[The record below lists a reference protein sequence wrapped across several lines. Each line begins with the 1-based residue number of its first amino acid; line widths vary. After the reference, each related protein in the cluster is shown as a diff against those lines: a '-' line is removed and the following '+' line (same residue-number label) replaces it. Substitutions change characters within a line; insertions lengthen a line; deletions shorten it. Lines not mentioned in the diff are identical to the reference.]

1 MIKGS
6 GKQKLTI
13 KQEVFNVGFI
23 FSMVTLLLFGS
34 VLCVSIYFLEV
45 NNAKDTLQGVN
56 YHMAVVAKNESKS
69 ISSTLKV
76 LSNDLDIREAGF
88 ADNIELTDEVK
99 KLYRDYY
106 NADNSITHIYSAY
119 ENGKIIINDWEPPI
133 DFDPTTRPWY
143 INAKKINENGVVQS
157 RTYKDIIS
165 GQWQISSSTPLYSK
179 SGEFVGALAID
190 RSANNMSR
198 SINEKNLYKSQYN
211 FIIDRHGKIMVHPDE
226 DMIQKTFTYIG
237 DEIPSFSGYINFW
250 QNNQPFCA
258 FYNSIGNSND
268 WYLVSVV
275 NKTEILL
282 PLYKTM
288 VALLLLSIFL
298 ALILGFYHSKILNT
312 RFAMPMMILGDRIRK
327 ITNAEPLES
336 MSYHHSNDE
345 IIEVSENIEKLAQI
359 ALQNKEE
366 KLKTILFSVTDGVI
380 ATDRKGIVDFVNPV
394 ANAHIKRLENRV
406 IGRKIEDVFDI
417 YNDKDSCKVALGLPK
432 SWDKNLDATKDY
444 YATMKTQNGI
454 KIPIEYNIS
463 PICDASGMITGMVI
477 VFRDFTDKKKK
488 QDKYEF
494 LSYQDPLTGIYNRR
508 YFDEQIIALD
518 TEENLPISIIYADI
532 NGLKLANDLKGH
544 ITGDKLI
551 KMAANS
557 IKDELRSDD
566 IFSRIGGDEFG
577 IVLAKAD
584 RETVENLIDRIRASL
599 KGKKIDGI
607 SLSISFGYATKHN
620 SEQNILSILTDS
632 DKDMYNNKIK
642 ESPEHKKNTIID
654 FQEALEHK
662 NKLSSG
668 DE

>member
-1 MIKGS
+1 
-6 GKQKLTI
+6 
-13 KQEVFNVGFI
+13 
-23 FSMVTLLLFGS
+23 
-34 VLCVSIYFLEV
+34 
-45 NNAKDTLQGVN
+45 
-56 YHMAVVAKNESKS
+56 
-69 ISSTLKV
+69 
-76 LSNDLDIREAGF
+76 
-88 ADNIELTDEVK
+88 
-99 KLYRDYY
+99 
-106 NADNSITHIYSAY
+106 
-119 ENGKIIINDWEPPI
+119 
-133 DFDPTTRPWY
+133 
-143 INAKKINENGVVQS
+143 
-157 RTYKDIIS
+157 
-165 GQWQISSSTPLYSK
+165 
-179 SGEFVGALAID
+179 
-190 RSANNMSR
+190 MSR

-312 RFAMPMMILGDRIRK
+312 RFAMPMRILGDRIRK
-327 ITNAEPLES
+327 ITNGEPLES

-345 IIEVSENIEKLAQI
+345 IIEIAENIEKLAQI

-508 YFDEQIIALD
+508 YFDEQIISLD